1 MNTEPKSGLEIGV
14 WFEQNDSNNV
24 FGYHGLSPV
33 VIESE
38 RQGMYLLDVSRC
50 PQCERGR
57 IQTLGKTVKRWMI
70 LPP

>member
-1 MNTEPKSGLEIGV
+1 MSVELKSGLEGGV
-14 WFEQNDSNNV
+14 WFEQNLNNV
-24 FGYHGLSPV
+24 FGYHGTRPV

-38 RQGMYLLDVSRC
+38 RLGTTVFDVSRC

-57 IQTLGKTVKRWMI
+57 IQTLGKTIKRWMI